1 MFVRFVDNIFSL
13 VCKITTLAMLSI
25 FDVYY
30 KESIRAI
37 FTKLR
42 HKKCIR
48 RIIRRIIRY
57 VVSKREVG
65 FFTVKMV
72 IDNATC

>member
-25 FDVYY
+25 VDVYY

-42 HKKCIR
+42 HQKC
-48 RIIRRIIRY
+48 IRRIIRY